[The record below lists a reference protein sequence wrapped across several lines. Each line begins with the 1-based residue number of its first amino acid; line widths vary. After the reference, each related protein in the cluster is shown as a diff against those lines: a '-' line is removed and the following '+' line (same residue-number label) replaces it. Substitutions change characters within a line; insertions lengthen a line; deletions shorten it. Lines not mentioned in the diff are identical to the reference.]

1 MKQTILET
9 ILLTDGYKLDH
20 RRQYPEG
27 TEYVY
32 ATFIPRTNQWYPE
45 AYEGS
50 IVFGIQYFIKKY
62 LIEEFTNNFFNLPLQ
77 DILNAYDRRIKTF
90 LGQDAFDAIGH
101 KHIEELHNLGYLP
114 IRIKALKEG
123 TLCPLGVPV
132 LSIINTH
139 PDFFWL
145 PNYLETLLSTT
156 LWLPMTSATTARL
169 SKKALVEHAI
179 KTGFSDDNL
188 GFLCHDFS
196 MRGMAGVESAIMSG
210 MAHLTSWNGSETLPA
225 IAALE
230 EYYNADAE
238 HELLA
243 ATVPATEHSVMEA
256 GSKES
261 EIETYKRLLTQVYPK
276 GFVSI
281 VSDTWDYWN
290 VITNYLPQLKD
301 IIMSRDGRFVIRPDS
316 GDPVDIIC
324 GVDPNDCINLGDD
337 NIYYIKGYSK
347 MGGVDQEITY
357 NKLRR
362 DEDFKNK
369 CIITETEFKGTYE
382 ILWDIFGGTV
392 NQKGFKVLDTHIGMI
407 YGDAIIL
414 ERQKEIY
421 RRLENKGFAA
431 TNIVLGYGS
440 YSYIGKV
447 SRDSLSWAV
456 KSSWCQINGEG
467 KIIFKEPKTASWKKS
482 LKGLCKVIY
491 KDNKYIV
498 QDQVTQ
504 EEENSGCLEVVFENG
519 NIFNQRCLR
528 DIRKNVEF
536 TIKNTLNNENA

>member
-20 RRQYPEG
+20 RRQYPKG

-50 IVFGIQYFIKKY
+50 VVFGIQYFIKKY
-62 LIEEFTNNFFNLPLQ
+62 LIEEFNANFFNLPLQ

-101 KHIEELHNLGYLP
+101 EHIEKLHKLGYLP
-114 IRIKALKEG
+114 IKIKALAEG

-179 KTGFSDDNL
+179 KTGFDKDNL

-196 MRGMAGVESAIMSG
+196 MRGMAGVESAVMSG

-230 EYYNADAE
+230 EYYYADAE
-238 HELLA
+238 QELLA

-261 EIETYKRLLTQVYPK
+261 ELDTYKRLLTQVYPK

-290 VITNYLPQLKD
+290 VVTTYLPKLKD

-324 GVDPNDCINLGDD
+324 GVDPKDCINLGDQ
-337 NIYYIKGYSK
+337 NIYYVKGYSK
-347 MGGVDQEITY
+347 MNGIDQEITY
-357 NKLRR
+357 NRLRR
-362 DEDFKNK
+362 DESFKNK

-382 ILWDIFGGTV
+382 ILWDIFGGTI
-392 NQKGFKVLDTHIGMI
+392 NEKGYKVLDTHIGMI

-482 LKGLCKVIY
+482 LKGLCRVLY
-491 KDNKYIV
+491 EDGKYIV
-498 QDQVTQ
+498 EDQITQ
-504 EEENSGCLEVVFENG
+504 EEENTGFLQTVFENG
-519 NIFNQRCLR
+519 NMTTAIRLQ
-528 DIRKNVEF
+528 DIRENVNQS
-536 TIKNTLNNENA
+536 IKNALNNENA

>member
-50 IVFGIQYFIKKY
+50 VVFGIQYFIKKY

-77 DILNAYDRRIKTF
+77 DILDAYDRRIKTF

-179 KTGFSDDNL
+179 QTGFSNDNL

-230 EYYNADAE
+230 EYYNVDAE

-301 IIMSRDGRFVIRPDS
+301 IIMSRNGRFVIRPDS

-324 GVDPNDCINLGDD
+324 GVDPNDCINLGDN

-347 MGGVDQEITY
+347 MVGVDQEITY

-362 DEDFKNK
+362 DEDFRNK

-382 ILWDIFGGTV
+382 ILWDIFGGTI

-467 KIIFKEPKTASWKKS
+467 KVIFKEPKTASWKKS

-504 EEENSGCLEVVFENG
+504 EEENSGCLEIVFENG
-519 NIFNQRCLR
+519 NIFNQICLE

-536 TIKNTLNNENA
+536 TIKNALNNENA

>member
-50 IVFGIQYFIKKY
+50 VVFGIQYFIKKY
-62 LIEEFTNNFFNLPLQ
+62 LVEEFTNNFFNLPLQ
-77 DILNAYDRRIKTF
+77 DILDAYDRRIKTF

-179 KTGFSDDNL
+179 KTGFSNDNL

-230 EYYNADAE
+230 EYYNANAE

-324 GVDPNDCINLGDD
+324 GVDPNDCINLGDN
-337 NIYYIKGYSK
+337 NIYYIKGYGK

-519 NIFNQRCLR
+519 NIFNPTCLQN
-528 DIRKNVEF
+528 IRKNVEF
-536 TIKNTLNNENA
+536 TIKNALNNENA

>member
-20 RRQYPEG
+20 RRQYPKG

-50 IVFGIQYFIKKY
+50 VVFGIQYFIKKY
-62 LIEEFTNNFFNLPLQ
+62 LIEEFNANFFNLPLQ
-77 DILNAYDRRIKTF
+77 DILNAYDRRIRTF

-101 KHIEELHNLGYLP
+101 EHIEKLHKLGYLP
-114 IRIKALKEG
+114 IKIKALAEG

-169 SKKALVEHAI
+169 SKKALVEHAV
-179 KTGFSDDNL
+179 KTGFDKDNL

-230 EYYNADAE
+230 EYYYADAE
-238 HELLA
+238 QELLA

-261 EIETYKRLLTQVYPK
+261 ELDTYKRLLTQVYPK

-290 VITNYLPQLKD
+290 VVTNYLPKLKD

-324 GVDPNDCINLGDD
+324 GVDPKDCINLGDQ

-347 MGGVDQEITY
+347 MNGIDQEITY

-362 DEDFKNK
+362 DESFKNK

-382 ILWDIFGGTV
+382 ILWDIFGGTI
-392 NQKGFKVLDTHIGMI
+392 NEKGYKVLDTHIGMI

-467 KIIFKEPKTASWKKS
+467 KVIFKEPKTASWKKS
-482 LKGLCKVIY
+482 LKGLCRVLY
-491 KDNKYIV
+491 KDDKYIV
-498 QDQVTQ
+498 EDQITQ
-504 EEENSGCLEVVFENG
+504 EEENTGFLQTVFENG
-519 NIFNQRCLR
+519 NMTTAIRLQ
-528 DIRKNVEF
+528 DIRENVNQS
-536 TIKNTLNNENA
+536 IKNALNNENA

>member
-50 IVFGIQYFIKKY
+50 VVFGIQYFIKKY

-77 DILNAYDRRIKTF
+77 DILDAYDRRIKTF

-179 KTGFSDDNL
+179 KTGFSNDNL

-230 EYYNADAE
+230 EYYNVDAE

-301 IIMSRDGRFVIRPDS
+301 IIMSRNGRFVIRPDS

-324 GVDPNDCINLGDD
+324 GVDPNDCINLGDN

-347 MGGVDQEITY
+347 MVGVDQEITY

-362 DEDFKNK
+362 DEDFRNK

-382 ILWDIFGGTV
+382 ILWDIFGGTI

-467 KIIFKEPKTASWKKS
+467 KVIFKEPKTASWKKS

-504 EEENSGCLEVVFENG
+504 EEENSGCLEIVFENG
-519 NIFNQRCLR
+519 NIFNQICLE

-536 TIKNTLNNENA
+536 TIKNALNNENA

>member
-50 IVFGIQYFIKKY
+50 VVFGIQYFIKKY

-114 IRIKALKEG
+114 IRIKALREG

-169 SKKALVEHAI
+169 SKKALVEHAV

-256 GSKES
+256 GGNES

-290 VITNYLPQLKD
+290 VIINYLPQLKD

-324 GVDPNDCINLGDD
+324 GVDPNDCINLGDN

-382 ILWDIFGGTV
+382 ILWDIFGGTI

-491 KDNKYIV
+491 KDNKYVV

-504 EEENSGCLEVVFENG
+504 EEENSGCLEVIFENG

-528 DIRKNVEF
+528 DIRRNVEF
-536 TIKNTLNNENA
+536 TIKNALNNENA

>member
-20 RRQYPEG
+20 RRQYPKG

-50 IVFGIQYFIKKY
+50 VVFGIQYFIKKY
-62 LIEEFTNNFFNLPLQ
+62 LIEEFNANFFNLPLQ
-77 DILNAYDRRIKTF
+77 DILNAYDRRIRTF

-101 KHIEELHNLGYLP
+101 EHIEKLHKLGYLP
-114 IRIKALKEG
+114 IKIKALAEG

-169 SKKALVEHAI
+169 SKKALVEHAV
-179 KTGFSDDNL
+179 KTGFDKDNL

-230 EYYNADAE
+230 EYYYADAE
-238 HELLA
+238 QELLA

-261 EIETYKRLLTQVYPK
+261 ELDTYKRLLTQVYPK

-290 VITNYLPQLKD
+290 VVTNYLPKLKD

-324 GVDPNDCINLGDD
+324 GVDPKDCINLGDQ

-347 MGGVDQEITY
+347 MNGIDQEITY

-362 DEDFKNK
+362 DESFKNK

-382 ILWDIFGGTV
+382 ILWDIFGGTI
-392 NQKGFKVLDTHIGMI
+392 NEKGYKVLDTHIGMI

-414 ERQKEIY
+414 DRQKEIY

-467 KIIFKEPKTASWKKS
+467 KVIFKEPKTASWKKS
-482 LKGLCKVIY
+482 LKGLCRVLY
-491 KDNKYIV
+491 KDDKYIV
-498 QDQVTQ
+498 EDQITQ
-504 EEENSGCLEVVFENG
+504 EEENTGFLQTVFENG
-519 NIFNQRCLR
+519 NMTTAIRLQ
-528 DIRKNVEF
+528 DIRENVNQS
-536 TIKNTLNNENA
+536 IKNALNNENA

>member
-20 RRQYPEG
+20 RRQYPKG

-50 IVFGIQYFIKKY
+50 VVFGIQYFIKKY
-62 LIEEFTNNFFNLPLQ
+62 LIEEFNTHFFNLPLQ

-101 KHIEELHNLGYLP
+101 EHIEKLHKLGYLP
-114 IRIKALKEG
+114 IKIKALAEG

-179 KTGFSDDNL
+179 KTGFDKDNL

-196 MRGMAGVESAIMSG
+196 MRGMAGVESAVMSG

-230 EYYNADAE
+230 EYYYADAE
-238 HELLA
+238 QELLA

-261 EIETYKRLLTQVYPK
+261 ELDTYKRLLTQVYPK

-290 VITNYLPQLKD
+290 VVTTYLPKLKD

-324 GVDPNDCINLGDD
+324 GVDPKDCINLGDQ
-337 NIYYIKGYSK
+337 NIYYVKGYSK
-347 MGGVDQEITY
+347 MSGIDQEITY

-362 DEDFKNK
+362 DESFKNK

-382 ILWDIFGGTV
+382 ILWDIFGGTI
-392 NQKGFKVLDTHIGMI
+392 NEKGYKILDTHIGMI

-467 KIIFKEPKTASWKKS
+467 KVIFKEPKTASWKKS
-482 LKGLCKVIY
+482 LKGLCRVLY
-491 KDNKYIV
+491 KDGKYV
-498 QDQVTQ
+498 VEDQITQ
-504 EEENSGCLEVVFENG
+504 EEENTGFLQTVFENG
-519 NIFNQRCLR
+519 NMTTAIRLQ
-528 DIRKNVEF
+528 DIRENVNQS
-536 TIKNTLNNENA
+536 IKNALNNENA

>member
-1 MKQTILET
+1 MKQTVLET

-20 RRQYPEG
+20 RRQYPKG

-50 IVFGIQYFIKKY
+50 VVFGIQYFIKKY
-62 LIEEFTNNFFNLPLQ
+62 LIEEFNAHFFNLPLQ

-101 KHIEELHNLGYLP
+101 EHIEKLHKLGYLP
-114 IRIKALKEG
+114 IKIKALAEG
-123 TLCPLGVPV
+123 TLCPLGVPI

-179 KTGFSDDNL
+179 QTGFDKDNL

-196 MRGMAGVESAIMSG
+196 MRGMAGVESAVMSG

-230 EYYNADAE
+230 EYYYADAE
-238 HELLA
+238 QELLA

-261 EIETYKRLLTQVYPK
+261 ELDTYKRLLTQVYPK

-290 VITNYLPQLKD
+290 VVTTYLPKLKD

-324 GVDPNDCINLGDD
+324 GVDPKDCINLGDQ
-337 NIYYIKGYSK
+337 NIYYVKGYSK
-347 MGGVDQEITY
+347 MNGIDQEITY

-362 DEDFKNK
+362 DESFKNK

-382 ILWDIFGGTV
+382 ILWDIFGGTI
-392 NQKGFKVLDTHIGMI
+392 NEKGYKVLDPHIGMI

-467 KIIFKEPKTASWKKS
+467 KVIFKEPKTASWKKS
-482 LKGLCKVIY
+482 LKGLCRVLY
-491 KDNKYIV
+491 KDGKYIV
-498 QDQVTQ
+498 EDQITP
-504 EEENSGCLEVVFENG
+504 EEENTGFLQTVFENG
-519 NIFNQRCLR
+519 NMTTAIRLQ
-528 DIRKNVEF
+528 DIRENVNQS
-536 TIKNTLNNENA
+536 IKNALNNENA

>member
-50 IVFGIQYFIKKY
+50 VVFGIQYFIKKY

-77 DILNAYDRRIKTF
+77 DILDAYDRRIKTF

-179 KTGFSDDNL
+179 QTGFSNDNL

-301 IIMSRDGRFVIRPDS
+301 IIMSRNGRFVIRPDS

-324 GVDPNDCINLGDD
+324 GVDPNDCINLGDN

-347 MGGVDQEITY
+347 MVGVDQEITY

-382 ILWDIFGGTV
+382 ILWDIFGGTI

-467 KIIFKEPKTASWKKS
+467 KVIFKEPKTASWKKS

-504 EEENSGCLEVVFENG
+504 EEENSGCLEIVFENG
-519 NIFNQRCLR
+519 NIFNQICLE

-536 TIKNTLNNENA
+536 TIKNALNNENA

>member
-20 RRQYPEG
+20 RRQYPKG

-50 IVFGIQYFIKKY
+50 VVFGIQYFIKKY
-62 LIEEFTNNFFNLPLQ
+62 LIEEFNAHFFNLPLQ

-101 KHIEELHNLGYLP
+101 EHIEKLHKLGYLP
-114 IRIKALKEG
+114 IKIKALAEG

-179 KTGFSDDNL
+179 KTGFDKDNL

-230 EYYNADAE
+230 EYYYADAE
-238 HELLA
+238 QELLA

-261 EIETYKRLLTQVYPK
+261 ELDTYKRLLTQVYPK

-290 VITNYLPQLKD
+290 VVTTYLPKLKD

-324 GVDPNDCINLGDD
+324 GVDPKDCINLGDQ
-337 NIYYIKGYSK
+337 NIYYVKGYSK
-347 MGGVDQEITY
+347 MNGIDQEITY

-362 DEDFKNK
+362 DESFKNK

-382 ILWDIFGGTV
+382 ILWDIFGGTI
-392 NQKGFKVLDTHIGMI
+392 NEKGYKILDTHIGMI

-467 KIIFKEPKTASWKKS
+467 KVIFKEPKTASWKKS
-482 LKGLCKVIY
+482 LKGLCRVLY
-491 KDNKYIV
+491 KDGKYV
-498 QDQVTQ
+498 VEDQITQ
-504 EEENSGCLEVVFENG
+504 EEENTGFLQTVFENG
-519 NIFNQRCLR
+519 NMTTAIRLQ
-528 DIRKNVEF
+528 DIRENVNQS
-536 TIKNTLNNENA
+536 IKNALNNENA

>member
-50 IVFGIQYFIKKY
+50 VVFGIQYFIKKY

-114 IRIKALKEG
+114 IRIKALREG

-179 KTGFSDDNL
+179 KTGFSNDNL

-324 GVDPNDCINLGDD
+324 GVDPNDCVNLGDN

-382 ILWDIFGGTV
+382 ILWDIFGGTI

-491 KDNKYIV
+491 ENNKYIV

-519 NIFNQRCLR
+519 NIFNPTRLQN
-528 DIRKNVEF
+528 IRNNIEF
-536 TIKNTLNNENA
+536 TIKNALNNEKA